1 MDLDLAQ
8 VRAFVAV
15 VDHGH
20 FGRAAE
26 SLTLTQQALS
36 KRVARLEQ
44 RVGRLLERRRGGVV
58 PTAGGRAVPAGAREL
73 LALADH
79 AVLALRESP
88 APPLRVD
95 VWSEIQM
102 PAALIREVG
111 RAQPDLRLEL
121 STRRDLGDAVR
132 ALQRREL
139 DLAFG
144 NVAGLGRPLPRGLTA
159 EPIADEPIAVLVNAR
174 GPFGRHVRVR
184 PEDLAPHGLW
194 WPMSGSSAELR
205 TVVEG
210 YAAAIGAPL
219 IDAGSNLG
227 ARGAG
232 RPRRGRPR
240 HGLPGGRELA
250 ASGARGRAPRGARAR
265 AALHVVGGLAYRRS
279 TPRAAPRAARPD
291 AAARAR
297 R

>member
-44 RVGRLLERRRGGVV
+44 RLGRLLERRRGGVV
-58 PTAGGRAVPAGAREL
+58 PTPAGERFLPAAREL
-73 LALADH
+73 LALADD

-88 APPLRVD
+88 PPPLRVD

-102 PAALIREVG
+102 PAALIREIG
-111 RAQPDLRLEL
+111 RALPDLRLEL
-121 STRRDLGDAVR
+121 STRRDLSDAVR

-174 GPFGRHVRVR
+174 GPFGRHARVR
-184 PEDLAPHGLW
+184 PEELAPHGLW

-205 TVVEG
+205 AVVEG

-227 ARGAG
+227 LEALVDRIAAE
-232 RPRRGRPR
+232 PAMVSPV
-240 HGLPGGRELA
+240 A
-250 ASGARGRAPRGARAR
+250 ASWPLPARAGVRRVALEPAPRFTWSAVWRTGDPHPALPRVLRA
-265 AALHVVGGLAYRRS
+265 L
-279 TPRAAPRAARPD
+279 TPPL
-291 AAARAR
+291 
-297 R
+297 